1 MLTRYCSSDDG
12 GSPGGAGRRAAKWA
26 WAGTRAGGHVA
37 PGAIVSTV
45 SWRSVG
51 TVRVA
56 AHRRRRRQRARCAA
70 CGPSGAASAAPRGRR
85 SSPSR
90 PMWLGVRRFRPVIP
104 GSQRAVRRS
113 HGPNPRN
120 GDQETRPRRRI
131 NWGVQGS
138 NQAGRLRAEA
148 GQCGS
153 CSPQPI
159 NVAAVPRSRSTWQLF
174 PAAGQRGSCSTQPIN
189 VAAVPR
195 RQMEGRGSR
204 QVHRSCAEFF
214 EGVCAFLGRFGRG
227 KHRFAGKRTER
238 PNQRLESAFGSAL
251 PPLSFSLS
259 LSLSVCS
266 QFKKKKNAK
275 TRQ

>member
-174 PAAGQRGSCSTQPIN
+174 PAGRWKGEVRAKCTALAPSFSRAFARFS
-189 VAAVPR
+189 VVLAAANTVL
-195 RQMEGRGSR
+195 Q
-204 QVHRSCAEFF
+204 
-214 EGVCAFLGRFGRG
+214 
-227 KHRFAGKRTER
+227 
-238 PNQRLESAFGSAL
+238 ESARSVRISAWRA
-251 PPLSFSLS
+251 PLEARCRRFLSLS
-259 LSLSVCS
+259 LSLCLFSI
-266 QFKKKKNAK
+266 QKEKKRQNAPVKNDGRDRRRV
-275 TRQ
+275 T